1 MRVLHKAFDIEG
13 QPLKGN
19 NFLLKLHDV
28 SNDFFF
34 FSNTMIHLLYG
45 QGSQRHSIFDF
56 QELTWS
62 LRQEKI
68 AP

>member
-28 SNDFFF
+28 SNEFFF
-34 FSNTMIHLLYG
+34 LKYNDSPSVWSR
-45 QGSQRHSIFDF
+45 SQRHSIFDF